1 VLRRGRDGRALAA
14 LLTAAALGVEA
25 LGARV
30 QRHRVDALARLLRV
44 ERLRQRR
51 DLRHAVLVLEERLRD
66 VVREV
71 VRHVLADHQ
80 EVRDADRLGLGD
92 ALVVALLELGLDV
105 RVAPPLAHLGQV
117 AVEGHHADVVRR
129 REVGHRARRH
139 AAGPGEGVDGAV
151 AQRGHGL
158 PDAEAGEADVLVG
171 VQPGDLEQALAEDLR
186 AGVRGADRQRLA
198 LQVLDGLD
206 PRVRG
211 HDDVREREV
220 DLRERAQLQRPL
232 ERLPPAHG
240 VDGGVGERER
250 DVGVALRDE
259 EQVVHGGRCRL
270 RGRRRVGQL
279 VGQQVGERAAVHL
292 VHAARATGGDREAA
306 RAAGRVVG
314 RTCGRDRC
322 RRERHPCQGE
332 PPHGRA
338 VYPREVP
345 CKRTCATCDR
355 GSMGDTGRVPRSMW
369 TGAISFGLVTVPVK
383 LYSAVSRKSV
393 RFHQLNGKTGVRIQ
407 QRRVD
412 PSTGDEVAYEDIVK
426 GYELAPDRYVVIE
439 GEELE
444 ALDPRK
450 TRTIE
455 IEEFVELSQVDP
467 IYFDHPYYLAPG
479 AGGAKPYRLLL
490 DAMRETGKIAIAKVV
505 IRSKEQ
511 LVAIR
516 PMGDVLAMST
526 MVFADEVIDP
536 ASIDDVPGPDD
547 VEVRDRE
554 VAIAKQLVESLAG
567 DFEPERFRD
576 TYREEVLALIERKA
590 AGEDIAVQP
599 ARDEAAAPVPD
610 LMAAL
615 RASLD
620 AVRKGDE
627 DEAPKAK
634 PKVKRTSTAAK
645 KPAKRKST
653 ARS

>member
-1 VLRRGRDGRALAA
+1 
-14 LLTAAALGVEA
+14 
-25 LGARV
+25 
-30 QRHRVDALARLLRV
+30 
-44 ERLRQRR
+44 
-51 DLRHAVLVLEERLRD
+51 
-66 VVREV
+66 
-71 VRHVLADHQ
+71 
-80 EVRDADRLGLGD
+80 
-92 ALVVALLELGLDV
+92 
-105 RVAPPLAHLGQV
+105 
-117 AVEGHHADVVRR
+117 
-129 REVGHRARRH
+129 
-139 AAGPGEGVDGAV
+139 
-151 AQRGHGL
+151 
-158 PDAEAGEADVLVG
+158 
-171 VQPGDLEQALAEDLR
+171 
-186 AGVRGADRQRLA
+186 
-198 LQVLDGLD
+198 
-206 PRVRG
+206 
-211 HDDVREREV
+211 
-220 DLRERAQLQRPL
+220 
-232 ERLPPAHG
+232 
-240 VDGGVGERER
+240 
-250 DVGVALRDE
+250 
-259 EQVVHGGRCRL
+259 
-270 RGRRRVGQL
+270 
-279 VGQQVGERAAVHL
+279 
-292 VHAARATGGDREAA
+292 
-306 RAAGRVVG
+306 
-314 RTCGRDRC
+314 
-322 RRERHPCQGE
+322 
-332 PPHGRA
+332 
-338 VYPREVP
+338 
-345 CKRTCATCDR
+345 
-355 GSMGDTGRVPRSMW
+355 MW

-383 LYSAVSRKSV
+383 LYSAVSRKTV

-426 GYELAPDRYVVIE
+426 GYELAPDRYVVIQ

-444 ALDPRK
+444 SLDPKK

-467 IYFDHPYYLAPG
+467 VYFDHPYYLAPG

-536 ASIDDVPGPDD
+536 TSIDDVPEADD

-599 ARDEAAAPVPD
+599 ARDEDAAPVPD

-620 AVRKGDE
+620 AVRSRDEDE

-634 PKVKRTSTAAK
+634 PKPKRAPAK
-645 KPAKRKST
+645 KPAKRRTT